1 MGKATTSIT
10 YFTTKVIRQT
20 TVRVKNG
27 KVGTTDVADAELLM
41 TGGTRGIGELL
52 QFPLKK
58 RP

>member
-41 TGGTRGIGELL
+41 TGGT
-52 QFPLKK
+52 
-58 RP
+58 